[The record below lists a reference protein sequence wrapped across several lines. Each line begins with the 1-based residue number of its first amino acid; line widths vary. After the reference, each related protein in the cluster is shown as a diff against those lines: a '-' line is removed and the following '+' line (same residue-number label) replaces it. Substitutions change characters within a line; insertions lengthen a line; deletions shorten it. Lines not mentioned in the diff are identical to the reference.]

1 MKKVRMS
8 NKLFRR
14 IMIPMMA
21 LVFIVATIANF
32 VVNYIS
38 ATMDMMFGAAPS
50 YVSNPDGTDGWM
62 LDYYNNASI
71 GTPQDAK
78 AMSLE
83 VAKQIGDEGIILLK
97 NQDSTLPL
105 KPSTKLTVFGHSSV
119 EPVWGGAGSGGTTL
133 GEETVTPQ
141 QAFSNAFE
149 NLNKAI
155 YDKSQELLDTGKYVR
170 GGIPLG
176 TLDETSCK
184 IGEFPVQDYGDA
196 LDSVKDYNEAGI
208 LIVSRVAGEGN
219 DLVKDM
225 VPYGGNAGE
234 HMLELNDDEKAMIRY
249 MKENCQKVIVVVNA
263 ATQMELGI
271 LEQDKDIDAII
282 MMGFPGET
290 GFASLADILTG
301 KVNPSGHTAD
311 TFYADF
317 TKDPTYQNSDNFAY
331 TSENM
336 VGHTV
341 GRRGPANGE
350 YLEYEEGIYVGY
362 RYYETAAAIF
372 GDEWY
377 NDWRNHVDE
386 NNYTVSGTGV
396 VYPFGYGLSYTTFD
410 QKIISSQVKDGSVNL
425 KVKVSN
431 TGSVAG
437 KDVIQIYYTAP
448 YYEGGI
454 EKAQVNLVTFAKSNL
469 IQPGASESY
478 DISFKL
484 EDMAS
489 YDWQGEQC
497 YVLDEGE
504 YMIRAMKNAHEEYDS
519 FTYNQPEKIVYNQD
533 NPRQSERDAQAY
545 INQDGTLE
553 DYPAK
558 SVQDP
563 DSTFIAATN
572 HFTNLNEHMSSDE
585 VTNLSRVD
593 FAGTFP
599 TKPSAKRSAT
609 DEYAALYDAFDYN
622 TDEKLGNVPGSL
634 VYHEEAPVQG
644 ADNGIQLIDLRG
656 KNFYDPMWEDFL
668 DQIVYDQNT
677 LKVTVGA
684 NYQTQEISY
693 LGKPA
698 TVDHDGPVGFTGSY
712 GTGQTVVA
720 CTWCS
725 TTVLASTF
733 NKDLAYGMGLSI
745 GREMST
751 QETSGWY
758 GPAMNNQRSPF
769 SGRNYEYYSED
780 PVLSGTIATG
790 EIEGAASQGIYAELK
805 HFILNDEEVNR
816 NAQCSVWVNEQALRE
831 IYMKPF
837 EICVKSAW
845 CETPYISD
853 DQGTIST
860 AVQRATR
867 GIMTSHFQIGADH
880 DSESYE
886 LLTEVLRNEWGF
898 TGFVETDM
906 MDGINADKRIRAGG
920 NISMIFTDVPNQE
933 DLTSPTAQW
942 AFRRAIH
949 EICYTQVN
957 SRAVSGMAPGA
968 TIKHGMRPWIPYVIA
983 ADVAVVLL
991 LTACAIWIRK
1001 RQKAQELHPECF
1013 AGTPEGDAIKAQIVV
1028 DPKKRRAQIV
1038 LIAIIIVALVIA
1050 AAFGVDALLK
1060 WIDQL

>member
-14 IMIPMMA
+14 ILIPVMA
-21 LVFIVATIANF
+21 LILVVAVAANF

-38 ATMDMMFGAAPS
+38 ATMDMMFGGAEA
-50 YVSNPDGTDGWM
+50 YVVNPQGTDGWM
-62 LDYYNNASI
+62 LDYYNAAGI

-97 NQDSTLPL
+97 NQGGTLPL
-105 KPSTKLTVFGHSSV
+105 AESTKLTVFGHSSV
-119 EPVWGGAGSGGTTL
+119 EPVWGGSGSGGTTL
-133 GEETVTPQ
+133 GEETVTPLK
-141 QAFSNAFE
+141 AFSAAFA
-149 NLNKAI
+149 NLNTTI
-155 YDKSQELLDTGKYVR
+155 YDKSQALLDTGKYVR

-176 TLDETSCK
+176 TLDETSCR
-184 IGEFPVQDYGDA
+184 IGEFPVEDYGDA
-196 LDSVKDYNEAGI
+196 LDSVEDYKEAGLVI
-208 LIVSRVAGEGN
+208 ISRVAGEGN

-225 VPYGGNAGE
+225 GIYGGNEGE
-234 HMLELNDDEKAMIRY
+234 HMLELNDQEKAMLRY
-249 MKENCQKVIVVVNA
+249 MKENCEKVIVVINA

-271 LEQDKDIDAII
+271 LEQDEDIDAVI

-301 KVNPSGHTAD
+301 KINPSGRTAD

-317 TKDPTYQNSDNFAY
+317 TKDPTYQNVDNYAY
-331 TSENM
+331 TSGNM

-362 RYYETAAAIF
+362 RYYETAAVIF
-372 GDEWY
+372 GEDWY
-377 NDWRNHVDE
+377 NDWRSHVDE
-386 NNYTVSGTGV
+386 DSYTVSGTGV
-396 VYPFGYGLSYTTFD
+396 VYPFGYGLSYTTFE
-410 QKIISSQVKDGSVNL
+410 QEIANSQVKDGQVNL
-425 KVKVSN
+425 TVKVSN

-437 KDVIQIYYTAP
+437 KDVVQIYYTAP

-454 EKAQVNLVTFAKSNL
+454 EKAHVNLVAFTKTNM
-469 IQPGASESY
+469 IQPGASETY
-478 DISFKL
+478 DITFRL

-504 YMIRAMKNAHEEYDS
+504 YIIRLMKNAHEEFAS
-519 FTYNQPEKIVYNQD
+519 FTYDLSEKIVYNQD
-533 NPRQSERDAQAY
+533 NPRQSEVDAQSY
-545 INQDGTLE
+545 VNLDGSLE

-558 SVQDP
+558 SVK
-563 DSTFIAATN
+563 DSTATYMAATN
-572 HFTNLNEHMSSDE
+572 HFTNLNWHMSSDE
-585 VTNLSRVD
+585 VTNLTRAD

-599 TKPSAKRSAT
+599 TMPSAERSAS
-609 DEYAALYDAFDYN
+609 DEYAALYDPFDYE
-622 TDEKLGNVPGSL
+622 TDPKLGNVPGSL
-634 VYHEEAPVQG
+634 VYHETAPVQG
-644 ADNGIQLIDLRG
+644 KDNGVSLIDLRG
-656 KNFYDPMWEDFL
+656 KSFYDPLWEDFL
-668 DQIVYDQNT
+668 DQIVYDQDT
-677 LKVTVGA
+677 MKIVVGA
-684 NYQTQEISY
+684 NYQTQGIPY

-698 TVDHDGPVGFTGSY
+698 TIDHDGPVGLTGSY
-712 GTGQTVVA
+712 GTGQVMIA

-733 NKDLAYGMGLSI
+733 NKELAYGMGLSI
-745 GREMST
+745 GREMAT

-780 PVLSGTIATG
+780 PLLSGVIATG
-790 EIEGAASQGIYAELK
+790 EIEGAASQGVYAELK
-805 HFILNDEEVNR
+805 HFALNDEEVNR

-831 IYMKPF
+831 IYLKPF

-853 DQGTIST
+853 GNGTVST

-867 GIMTSHFQIGADH
+867 GIMNTHFQIGADH
-880 DSESYE
+880 TSESYE
-886 LLTEVLRNEWGF
+886 LLTQVLRNEWGF

-920 NISMIFTDVPNQE
+920 CISMIFTDVPNQE
-933 DLTSPTAQW
+933 DLTSPTSQW

-957 SRAVSGMAPGA
+957 SRAMSGMAPGA
-968 TIKHGMRPWIPYVIA
+968 TIELGMRPWLPWVIA
-983 ADVAVVLL
+983 ADVGVALL
-991 LTACAIWIRK
+991 LAVGVVWMVM
-1001 RQKAQELHPECF
+1001 RQKAQTIHPEQY
-1013 AGTPEGDAIKAQIVV
+1013 AGTPEGDAIKAQIPV
-1028 DPKKRRAQIV
+1028 DPKKKRIQ
-1038 LIAIIIVALVIA
+1038 LIIICVIIVVVVIA
-1050 AAFGVDALLK
+1050 AVFGIGALLK